1 MGSEVRRAR
10 RDGRRTDR
18 MSKNLN
24 DAAMAGNLKE
34 VEMRLNMGEDVNQTQ
49 FPRYTT
55 ALHDATACGRTE
67 VARLLIKRGA
77 DVNAEDY
84 KGCTP
89 LRLARRYGQEEIE
102 MMLEAKDAKDEQEGP
117 SRKTSE
123 GVDPPWMSASRRQS
137 RREEVGVGAK

>member
-1 MGSEVRRAR
+1 MLKFAKIQLVLGHSQTRKLNLNGRSE
-10 RDGRRTDR
+10 TDTIVTED

-67 VARLLIKRGA
+67 VARLLIKRYA
-77 DVNAEDY
+77 NV
-84 KGCTP
+84 
-89 LRLARRYGQEEIE
+89 
-102 MMLEAKDAKDEQEGP
+102 
-117 SRKTSE
+117 
-123 GVDPPWMSASRRQS
+123 
-137 RREEVGVGAK
+137 RENL

>member
-1 MGSEVRRAR
+1 
-10 RDGRRTDR
+10 

-67 VARLLIKRGA
+67 VARLLIKRYIFIQ
-77 DVNAEDY
+77 D
-84 KGCTP
+84 
-89 LRLARRYGQEEIE
+89 
-102 MMLEAKDAKDEQEGP
+102 M
-117 SRKTSE
+117 
-123 GVDPPWMSASRRQS
+123 WWQS
-137 RREEVGVGAK
+137 SSIVTRTTVQHKISISIIIDILCK

>member
-1 MGSEVRRAR
+1 
-10 RDGRRTDR
+10 

-67 VARLLIKRGA
+67 VARLLIKRYANVRENLFSSSYRNFGSIKHYNSK
-77 DVNAEDY
+77 VRVV
-84 KGCTP
+84 CHTP
-89 LRLARRYGQEEIE
+89 LRL
-102 MMLEAKDAKDEQEGP
+102 
-117 SRKTSE
+117 
-123 GVDPPWMSASRRQS
+123 
-137 RREEVGVGAK
+137 EVN

>member
-1 MGSEVRRAR
+1 
-10 RDGRRTDR
+10 

-67 VARLLIKRGA
+67 VARLLIKRYANVRENLFSRYRNFGSIKHYNSLSQGSMPKA
-77 DVNAEDY
+77 
-84 KGCTP
+84 
-89 LRLARRYGQEEIE
+89 RL
-102 MMLEAKDAKDEQEGP
+102 
-117 SRKTSE
+117 TS
-123 GVDPPWMSASRRQS
+123 SYCAHFST
-137 RREEVGVGAK
+137 EV

>member
-1 MGSEVRRAR
+1 
-10 RDGRRTDR
+10 

-67 VARLLIKRGA
+67 VARLLIKRYA
-77 DVNAEDY
+77 NVPEN
-84 KGCTP
+84 
-89 LRLARRYGQEEIE
+89 LFSSRYRNFGSIKHYNSKVRVVCQWH
-102 MMLEAKDAKDEQEGP
+102 D
-117 SRKTSE
+117 
-123 GVDPPWMSASRRQS
+123 
-137 RREEVGVGAK
+137 